1 MNRRD
6 LLLTALAGALVA
18 PAAVTAQP
26 ATKVHRIGVLE
37 EAPANPAHLAAFRQG
52 LAGHGYTEGRDFV
65 IESRA
70 ADDRPERLPDLGVEL
85 AGLGV
90 DVFVTSGDAA
100 ALAAQRAAK
109 NVPVVMATSADPAGA
124 GVGPSLSR
132 PRGNVTGLHF
142 WGAPELGGA
151 RLRLLRELVPGLS
164 RVAIVWN
171 SGNLHTHMVLRDT
184 ERAASAL
191 GVTLQRHDVTRP
203 WDLERVFE
211 AILQDK
217 ADALLPVE
225 DQITIAERTRVVAFA
240 ALSRLPAVYGLRDFV
255 EAGGLLGYGT
265 DRRDL
270 FRRAA
275 GYVHRILTGAR
286 PAELPVEPPRVFELV
301 VNLRTARAQG
311 LTIPPAMLARA
322 QQVLE

>member
-1 MNRRD
+1 MNRRAF
-6 LLLTALAGALVA
+6 LRTALAGALA
-18 PAAVTAQP
+18 PSAATAQP
-26 ATKVHRIGVLE
+26 AGKVHRIAVLE
-37 EAPANPAHLAAFRQG
+37 EAAANPAHLAAFRRG
-52 LAGHGYTEGRDFV
+52 LGEHGYTEGRDFV

-85 AGLGV
+85 ARLGV

-109 NVPVVMATSADPAGA
+109 TVPVVMATSADPAGA
-124 GVGPSLSR
+124 GVGPSLAR

-142 WGAPELGGA
+142 WGAPELGGG
-151 RLRLLRELVPGLS
+151 RLRLLRELAPAVS
-164 RVAIVWN
+164 RVAIIWN
-171 SGNLHTHMVLRDT
+171 SGNLHTHMILRDT

-203 WDLERVFE
+203 WDLDRVFE
-211 AILQDK
+211 AILQDT

-225 DQITIAERTRVVAFA
+225 DQITIAERTRVVGFA

-255 EAGGLLGYGT
+255 EAGGLVAYGT

-286 PAELPVEPPRVFELV
+286 PGELPVEPPRVFELV
-301 VNLRTARAQG
+301 VNLRTARVQG
-311 LTIPPAMLARA
+311 AMIPPAVLARA